1 MPLAGTVP
9 ATSIY
14 PGENGY
20 FFGGITPPPYSDGK
34 TEFAET
40 LTTDAK
46 SQTVTV
52 ASQAGNRAG
61 IPGRTITWET
71 TIAGGP
77 SGATINLQGA
87 MRDVDAEYVTVDS
100 STSTTGE
107 VKQTSIQMFE
117 YWRILVGTI
126 TGGSNNTIIAK
137 MRAL

>member
-14 PGENGY
+14 PGQNGY

-34 TEFAET
+34 TEFAESLST
-40 LTTDAK
+40 GLK

-52 ASQAGNRAG
+52 ASQSGNRAG
-61 IPGRTITWET
+61 SPQRTITWET

-77 SGATINLQGA
+77 SAATINLQGA

-107 VKQTSIQMFE
+107 VKQTSTQMFQF
-117 YWRILVGTI
+117 WRILVGTI
-126 TGGSNNTIIAK
+126 TGGTAPTLIAK
-137 MRAL
+137 MRCM